1 MVSTY
6 YPSTTFKNYMIN
18 FANAGLAAP
27 VIKTF
32 APARSAKKF
41 VLLGKEY
48 TKELHGDVDPS
59 QLPRRLGG
67 SLDNGVQWMAT
78 TTPR

>member
-41 VLLGKEY
+41 VLLGKDFQ
-48 TKELHGDVDPS
+48 KELHGDVDPS
-59 QLPRRLGG
+59 SLPQQLGG
-67 SLDNGVQWMAT
+67 RLDNGTQWRAL
-78 TTPR
+78 PH